1 VTVRCRSRGLRAGL
15 IGGCL
20 ALAALVGC
28 GGGASRPSPAAA
40 AEALTAV
47 VGALP
52 EGLEVLFFEPRG
64 GAAAAWIVR
73 HPYRWR
79 PHEAADHRHAT
90 LPVDTF
96 MNLVT
101 ATARGTVEPGQPA
114 EQACRYTEWGPE
126 AAADGTRRLVRIY
139 QLVTDRGE
147 VTVLETLPDP
157 ANG

>member
-1 VTVRCRSRGLRAGL
+1 MG
-15 IGGCL
+15 
-20 ALAALVGC
+20 
-28 GGGASRPSPAAA
+28 P
-40 AEALTAV
+40 
-47 VGALP
+47 LP
-52 EGLEVLFFEPRG
+52 EGLEVLFFEPQG
-64 GAAAAWIVR
+64 EAAAAWIVR
-73 HPYRWR
+73 HPDRWR

-96 MNLVT
+96 MDLVA

-126 AAADGTRRLVRIY
+126 GAADGTRRLVRIY

>member
-1 VTVRCRSRGLRAGL
+1 MRGDFSALRADM
-15 IGGCL
+15 IAGCL
-20 ALAALVGC
+20 TLAALCGC
-28 GGGASRPSPAAA
+28 AGGTSRPSPAAA

-47 VGALP
+47 VGP
-52 EGLEVLFFEPRG
+52 VPDGLEVEFYEPRG
-64 GAAAAWIVR
+64 EAAALWIVR
-73 HPYRWR
+73 HPDRWR
-79 PHEAADHRHAT
+79 PHELVDHRHAR

-96 MNLVT
+96 MDLLA
-101 ATARGTVEPGQPA
+101 ATARGTVDPGQPA

-157 ANG
+157 A